1 MKKIAFYCSGRNE
14 LPPPGIDGIQ
24 FFPERAFMWDELAKR
39 LPDASISIWFTPPGE
54 FVVDM
59 GNVHTNEAISEYKP
73 LRSPGRVAYRF
84 LDGTDSVEEIAGKI
98 AETHPD
104 VVIAFSIPIMP
115 YDWSALRDA
124 MVGEELRRRGIKTIS
139 HSTRFALDSFQ
150 KEKCTDFLR
159 KNGFNVAGSVMVQN
173 SLLHAHVL
181 NPSIPQNVYREY
193 IFREIRKL
201 RFPVVIKPTV
211 FSGSVGFT
219 VSKDFD
225 DAVKVLDEWKLDSDI
240 LVEEQVDGEIFGIEI
255 YGAEGH
261 YHVTEPVIFSVDGAA
276 GADAPDII
284 KEGPVTDEKYHI
296 PHLKAEMIRMADLYG
311 LNGFAQADLIFSEGK
326 WFIIEINPR
335 YTLMS
340 DISAAIEGK
349 DVISFY
355 GELVTGQIGDVMDNQ
370 RSFAIDF
377 KTRLLNR
384 DVIRRLCEKYRCIV
398 SIMRVQTAVSSVGP
412 AEYCEFVLAGEEQKK
427 LRSDMRAIKDEIRE
441 R

>member
-1 MKKIAFYCSGRNE
+1 MA
-14 LPPPGIDGIQ
+14 
-24 FFPERAFMWDELAKR
+24 
-39 LPDASISIWFTPPGE
+39 
-54 FVVDM
+54 
-59 GNVHTNEAISEYKP
+59 
-73 LRSPGRVAYRF
+73 
-84 LDGTDSVEEIAGKI
+84 
-98 AETHPD
+98 
-104 VVIAFSIPIMP
+104 IAFSIPIMP

-173 SLLHAHVL
+173 SLLHARVTK
-181 NPSIPQNVYREY
+181 PSIPQNVYREY

-211 FSGSVGFT
+211 FSGAVGFT

-296 PHLKAEMIRMADLYG
+296 PHLKAEIIRMADLYG

-384 DVIRRLCEKYRCIV
+384 EVIRRLCEKYRCIV

-441 R
+441 E